1 MAGPLAV
8 VAWAGALAAVVVVAV
23 AGSLASRPTER
34 EPVPSTIPALV
45 APSLAT
51 PVRLALPPT
60 EPVLRIVEP
69 VGNGT
74 IITSTDLVLRG
85 TRAGPAGPTQVTLLS
100 GDTPVARETLP
111 ASGGGGAFRLEL
123 PVPGPRP
130 GDPLVL
136 EVVAFTTAVRPAQVV
151 RIPVRVG
158 PIRGGAPRAVGRT
171 GEGPIGEDGILG
183 GIVFG
188 NAWDPE
194 AMGTPAP

>member
-1 MAGPLAV
+1 M
-8 VAWAGALAAVVVVAV
+8 VAWAGALAAVVVAAV
-23 AGSLASRPTER
+23 AGSLATGRPTAR
-34 EPVPSTIPALV
+34 EPASSVLSAPVASSLPS
-45 APSLAT
+45 
-51 PVRLALPPT
+51 PVRIALPPPD
-60 EPVLRIVEP
+60 PVLRIVEP

-74 IITSTDLVLRG
+74 IITSTELVLRG
-85 TRAGPAGPTQVTLLS
+85 SRAGPAGPTQVTLLS

-111 ASGGGGAFRLEL
+111 ARGAGGAFRLEL
-123 PVPGPRP
+123 PLPGPRP
-130 GDPLVL
+130 GDPLTI

-158 PIRGGAPRAVGRT
+158 PIQGGAPRAVGRT

>member
-1 MAGPLAV
+1 M

-23 AGSLASRPTER
+23 AGSFSTSRPTAR
-34 EPVPSTIPALV
+34 EPAHSAPAAPV
-45 APSLAT
+45 ASSLPNPAR
-51 PVRLALPPT
+51 VALPPPV
-60 EPVLRIVEP
+60 PVLRIVEP

-85 TRAGPAGPTQVTLLS
+85 ARSGPAGPTQVTLLS
-100 GDTPVARETLP
+100 GDTPVTRETLP

-123 PVPGPRP
+123 SVPGPRP
-130 GDPLVL
+130 GDPLVI
-136 EVVAFTTAVRPAQVV
+136 EIVAFTTAVRPAQVV

-158 PIRGGAPRAVGRT
+158 PIEGGAPRVVGRT
-171 GEGPIGEDGILG
+171 GEGPIGEDGIVG

-194 AMGTPAP
+194 AMGTPSP